1 MGAAAL
7 VVPAAPAGAAA
18 GPPAPAPGEVIPGR
32 HTATPALVEGI
43 REPVAATG
51 SAADAALGHLAAG
64 ESRYRIADPARD
76 LAPLRTTASGASET
90 VRFQQKHHGVDVLG
104 GQYLVRMERKNGKRV
119 VTGAS
124 GKYFTALTTGTTP
137 EVSEELAVERAVD
150 ATLTR
155 LGARRSDA
163 PNGPRGDDDSPAP
176 EPLTGTARGLVV
188 LPRGTGVLA
197 RHITVRGTDPASG
210 APVLE
215 EVYIDAVDGYPVLQ
229 YSSIKTF
236 DVPSRGFLDGGYD
249 PNGTPDAPEPPPPG
263 PGALGSGVRADGSTV
278 ELRLDRDEARKEY
291 VMRDYSRARDGGS
304 GSGSGKKPI
313 ATWDARRRGP
323 SEVAGIWPSG
333 LREFGSATPA
343 FGKEA
348 TETGAVDAHWA
359 AGKVHDYY
367 KSVLGR
373 DGVDGRGMAV
383 NSLVGVWDYG
393 HPLKN
398 AFWDG
403 TKAAYGG
410 GDAEYRP
417 FSAALDVV
425 GHVMTHG
432 VVERTAGLVHAG
444 QSGALAVA
452 VADYFGAGVK
462 TDARGTSMDDPD
474 SGLLGDG
481 LCRTKSPRACATRD
495 MNDGRTTSKSFLGV
509 GFATDS
515 GGVHLNST
523 IFSGALW
530 DIRKDL
536 NRTLADRIVHRA
548 LTDYMT
554 PLDGFT
560 EGRDAVIAAAKDLGV
575 TGKDLRA
582 VERAFTA
589 HGIVPGWELAIGVD
603 TDRLLGRVTTT
614 RTNVGAG
621 GGWWAASASNE
632 SGTEANSVWAGR
644 TDGTG
649 EKKLISPNDGR
660 NHVEPATDGRT
671 VVWVAYRG
679 NRVEVLAR
687 PIAGGPVKKLYDDR
701 YGIHSPRVE
710 GKDVVFEIGLRKG
723 GNRVVYLR
731 IGEIEPTVVSPES
744 GKLWAE
750 TARPSLRNGR
760 IAYTDSGRVYGVY
773 RQDTKVLDI
782 ATGKVTVL
790 PQIGTPHDLGQ
801 TAITGKHVF
810 WLVKDVKDSAR
821 TAVRRVGLDG
831 AGVVDISPGQGEDAL
846 YGVGL
851 TASEDAVTVTARTP
865 DTVLRDA
872 TLSKLWQFST
882 DGSRKGRVSC
892 GRGEQLGAAA
902 AGGAQVVW
910 IDATTGYPDLVTRS
924 RPAGKCD

>member
-1 MGAAAL
+1 M
-7 VVPAAPAGAAA
+7 PAGAAA
-18 GPPAPAPGEVIPGR
+18 GPSGTAPGEVVPGR
-32 HTATPALVEGI
+32 RTATPALVEGV

-51 SAADAALGHLAAG
+51 SAADAALVHLAAG

-76 LAPLRTTASGASET
+76 LTPLLTTASGTSET
-90 VRFQQKHHGVDVLG
+90 VRFQQKHRGVDVLG
-104 GQYLVRMERKNGKRV
+104 GQYVVRMQRQNGKRV

-155 LGARRSDA
+155 LDRDGFGVRGGDDRDDEDA
-163 PNGPRGDDDSPAP
+163 P
-176 EPLTGTARGLVV
+176 PLTGTARGLVV

-197 RHITVRGTDPASG
+197 QHVTVRGTDPATG

-215 EVYIDAVDGYPVLQ
+215 EVYVDAAGGYPVFQ

-236 DVPSRGFLDGGYD
+236 DVPSRDLLSGTYD
-249 PNGTPDAPEPPPPG
+249 PNGTPDAPKPPPPG
-263 PGALGSGVRADGSTV
+263 PAVLGSGVRADGTTV

-291 VMRDYSRARDGGS
+291 VMRDYSRARDGG
-304 GSGSGKKPI
+304 GKKPI
-313 ATWDARRRGP
+313 ATWDARHMGP
-323 SEVAGIWPSG
+323 SWVAGTWPPG

-348 TETGAVDAHWA
+348 TEAGAVDAHWA

-367 KSVLGR
+367 KSVLGW
-373 DGVDGRGMAV
+373 DSVDGRGMAV
-383 NSLVGVWDYG
+383 NSLVGLWDYG

-398 AFWDG
+398 AFWEG
-403 TKAAYGG
+403 TKAAYGD

-432 VVERTAGLVHAG
+432 VVERTAGLVQAG
-444 QSGALAVA
+444 QSGALAGA
-452 VADYFGAGVK
+452 IADYFGAAVK
-462 TDARGTSMDDPD
+462 TDARGTSMGDPE
-474 SGLLGDG
+474 SGLLGET
-481 LCRTKSPRACATRD
+481 LCRTKSPRACAVRD
-495 MNDGRTTSKSFLGV
+495 MNDGRTTAKSFLGV

-536 NRTLADRIVHRA
+536 DRTLADRIVHRA
-548 LTDYMT
+548 LTGYMT

-560 EGRDAVIAAAKDLGV
+560 EGRDAVVAAARELGV
-575 TGKDLRA
+575 AGKDLRA

-589 HGIVPGWELAIGVD
+589 HGIVPGWELAIGAD
-603 TDRLLGRVTTT
+603 TDRLLSRVTTD

-687 PIAGGPVKKLYDDR
+687 PIAGGPIKKLYADR
-701 YGIHSPRVE
+701 HGIYSPRIE
-710 GKDVVFEIGLRKG
+710 GKDVVFEIGQRKG

-731 IGEIEPTVVSPES
+731 IGEIEPTEIYPES
-744 GKLWAE
+744 GKLWAM
-750 TARPSLRNGR
+750 TARPSLKNGR
-760 IAYTDSGRVYGVY
+760 IAYTDSGRVLGVY

-790 PQIGTPHDLGQ
+790 PQIGTPYDLGR
-801 TAITGKHVF
+801 TAITSKHVF
-810 WLVKDVKDSAR
+810 WLVRDAKDSAR
-821 TAVRRVGLDG
+821 TAVRRAGLDG
-831 AGVVDISPGQGEDAL
+831 TGVVDISPGQGENAL

-851 TASEDAVTVTARTP
+851 TASEDAVTVTAGTP
-865 DTVLRDA
+865 DTVFRNE
-872 TLSKLWQFST
+872 TLSKLWQLST
-882 DGSRKGRVSC
+882 DGSRRGRVSC

-902 AGGAQVVW
+902 AAGAQVVW

-924 RPAGKCD
+924 RPAGKCG

>member
-1 MGAAAL
+1 MRERRARTARRTARPRARITSAAALISAAAL
-7 VVPAAPAGAAA
+7 VVPAPPAGAAA
-18 GPPAPAPGEVIPGR
+18 GPP
-32 HTATPALVEGI
+32 TAD
-43 REPVAATG
+43 TG
-51 SAADAALGHLAAG
+51 SAADAALAHLAAQG
-64 ESRYRIADPARD
+64 KRD
-76 LAPLRTTASGASET
+76 LAPLLTTASGASET
-90 VRFQQKHHGVDVLG
+90 VRFQQKHRGVDVLG
-104 GQYLVRMERKNGKRV
+104 GQYVVRMQRQSGKRV

-124 GKYFTALTTGTTP
+124 GKYFTALTTDTTP
-137 EVSEELAVERAVD
+137 EVSEEIAVERAVD

-155 LGARRSDA
+155 LDARQGQEDESAGA
-163 PNGPRGDDDSPAP
+163 

-188 LPRGTGVLA
+188 LPRGTGVLT
-197 RHITVRGTDPASG
+197 RHVTVRGTDPASG

-215 EVYIDAVDGYPVLQ
+215 EVYIDAADGYPVLE
-229 YSSIKTF
+229 YSSIRTF
-236 DVPSRGFLDGGYD
+236 DVPSRNFPTGPYD
-249 PNGTPDAPEPPPPG
+249 PNGTPDAPRPPAPG
-263 PGALGSGVRADGSTV
+263 PGALGSGVRADGTTV

-291 VMRDYSRARDGGS
+291 VMRDYSRTRDGDRKS
-304 GSGSGKKPI
+304 I
-313 ATWDARRRGP
+313 ATWDARHRGP
-323 SEVAGIWPSG
+323 GEVAGTWPAD
-333 LREFGSATPA
+333 LKEFGSATPA

-359 AGKVHDYY
+359 AGRVLDYY

-373 DGVDGRGMAV
+373 DGIDGRGMAV

-398 AFWDG
+398 AFWAG
-403 TKAAYGG
+403 TKAAYGN

-425 GHVMTHG
+425 GHVMTQG

-444 QSGALAVA
+444 QSGALAGA
-452 VADYFGAGVK
+452 VADYFGAAIE
-462 TDARGTSMDDPD
+462 TDARGTSMDDPA
-474 SGLLGDG
+474 SGLLGET
-481 LCRTKSPRACATRD
+481 LCRTKSPRECAVRD
-495 MNDGRTTSKSFLGV
+495 MNDGRTTAKSFVGV
-509 GFATDS
+509 GFTTDN

-536 NRTLADRIVHRA
+536 DRALADRIVHRA
-548 LTDYMT
+548 LTGYMT

-560 EGRDAVIAAAKDLGV
+560 EGRDAVIAAARELGV

-603 TDRLLGRVTTT
+603 TDRLLGRVTSD

-621 GGWWAASASNE
+621 GGWWVAPASNE
-632 SGTEANSVWAGR
+632 SGTEANSIWAGR

-649 EKKLISPNDGR
+649 EKRRISPNDGR
-660 NHVEPATDGRT
+660 DHVEPATDGRT

-687 PIAGGPVKKLYDDR
+687 PIAGGPIKKLYADR
-701 YGIHSPRVE
+701 HGVHSPRIE
-710 GKDVVFEIGLRKG
+710 GKDVVFEIGQRKG

-731 IGEIEPTVVSPES
+731 VGEIEPTEVQPAS
-744 GKLWAE
+744 GRLWAA
-750 TARPSLRNGR
+750 TVRPSLSNGR

-773 RQDTKVLDI
+773 RQDTKLLDI

-790 PQIGTPHDLGQ
+790 PQIGTPSGLGQ
-801 TAITGKHVF
+801 TAITSKHVF
-810 WLVKDVKDSAR
+810 WLVKDVKDSDR

-831 AGVVDISPGQGEDAL
+831 TRVVDISPGQGEDAL

-865 DTVLRDA
+865 DSALRSE

-892 GRGEQLGAAA
+892 DRGEQLGAAA
-902 AGGAQVVW
+902 AGGTRVVW
-910 IDATTGYPDLVTRS
+910 IDATTGYPDLVTRP
-924 RPAGKCD
+924 RPAGNCG

>member
-1 MGAAAL
+1 MD
-7 VVPAAPAGAAA
+7 V
-18 GPPAPAPGEVIPGR
+18 
-32 HTATPALVEGI
+32 
-43 REPVAATG
+43 
-51 SAADAALGHLAAG
+51 ALGHLAAQG
-64 ESRYRIADPARD
+64 KGD
-76 LAPLRTTASGASET
+76 LAPLRTTASGTSET

-104 GQYLVRMERKNGKRV
+104 GQYVVRMQRQSGKRV
-119 VTGAS
+119 VTGTS
-124 GKYFTALTTGTTP
+124 GKYFTALTTDTTP
-137 EVSEELAVERAVD
+137 EVSEEIAVERAVD

-155 LGARRSDA
+155 LDARQA
-163 PNGPRGDDDSPAP
+163 QE

-197 RHITVRGTDPASG
+197 RHVTVRGKDPTSG
-210 APVLE
+210 APVLD
-215 EVYIDAVDGYPVLQ
+215 EVYIDAADGYPVLE
-229 YSSIKTF
+229 YSSIRTF
-236 DVPSRGFLDGGYD
+236 DVPARRFPTGPYD
-249 PNGTPDAPEPPPPG
+249 SGGTPDAPQPPAPG
-263 PGALGSGVRADGSTV
+263 PATLGSGVRADGSTV

-291 VMRDYSRARDGGS
+291 VMRDYSRTRDGS
-304 GSGSGKKPI
+304 GKPI
-313 ATWDARRRGP
+313 ATWDARRR
-323 SEVAGIWPSG
+323 SADELAGTWPAG
-333 LREFGSATPA
+333 LKEFGSATPA

-359 AGKVHDYY
+359 AGKVQDYY
-367 KSVLGR
+367 TSVLGR
-373 DGVDGRGMAV
+373 DGIDGRGMGV

-403 TKAAYGG
+403 TKAAYGN

-425 GHVMTHG
+425 GHVMTQG

-444 QSGALAVA
+444 QSGALAGA
-452 VADYFGAGVK
+452 IADYFGAAVK
-462 TDARGTSMDDPD
+462 TDARGTSMDDPA
-474 SGLLGDG
+474 SGLLGDT
-481 LCRTKSPRACATRD
+481 LCRTKSPRECAVRD
-495 MNDGRTTSKSFLGV
+495 MNDGRTTAKSFLGV
-509 GFATDS
+509 GFATDN

-536 NRTLADRIVHRA
+536 DRTLADRIVHRA
-548 LTDYMT
+548 LTGYMT

-560 EGRDAVIAAAKDLGV
+560 EGRDAVIAAAGELGV
-575 TGKDLRA
+575 TGRDLRA

-603 TDRLLGRVTTT
+603 TDRLLGRVTSS

-621 GGWWAASASNE
+621 GGWWVAPASNE

-701 YGIHSPRVE
+701 YGIHSPRIE
-710 GKDVVFEIGLRKG
+710 GKDVVFEIGMRKG

-731 IGEIEPTVVSPES
+731 IGEIEPTRIFPES

-760 IAYTDSGRVYGVY
+760 IAYTDSGRVHGVY
-773 RQDTKVLDI
+773 RQDTKLLDI

-790 PQIGTPHDLGQ
+790 PQIGTPHGLGR
-801 TAITGKHVF
+801 TAITSKHVF
-810 WLVKDVKDSAR
+810 WLVEDVKDSAR

-831 AGVVDISPGQGEDAL
+831 TGVVDISPGQGEDAL

-865 DTVLRDA
+865 DSALRND
-872 TLSKLWQFST
+872 TLSRLWQFST

-892 GRGEQLGAAA
+892 DRGEQLGAAA
-902 AGGAQVVW
+902 AGGTQVVW

-924 RPAGKCD
+924 RPAGNCG